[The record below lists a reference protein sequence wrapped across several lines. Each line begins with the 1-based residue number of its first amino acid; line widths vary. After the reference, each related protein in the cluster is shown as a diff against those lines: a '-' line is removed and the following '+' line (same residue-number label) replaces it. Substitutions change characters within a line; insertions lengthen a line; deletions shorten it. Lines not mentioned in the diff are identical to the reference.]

1 MHRYLAGMTML
12 VTLLVPGTVL
22 AQEITGPEQS
32 AGWPG
37 GRVYRYDE
45 VVGEHFGE
53 LPTGYWLF
61 EPLVGAAEEAERPPH
76 TVVILLHGYS
86 ATDPAFLR
94 AWIDHLVRQG
104 RVVIFPDYQ
113 TDDPLGEPPL
123 EYTGNMIDGVA
134 AALAELESGDHVETR
149 LDDLAVAGYSM
160 GGVLALNYAAMAVGL
175 GLPVPIAV
183 MAVTPGG
190 CTGCGG
196 PGGSNE
202 LGVPYRDLSRIETAT
217 KLLLI
222 VGEDDDFVGER
233 PAQVAWERTTQ
244 IPSHNRDYLVARSDG
259 HGTPALVADHTFPS
273 NAGPLTEVDALDW
286 YGTFKWLDGLFG
298 CAAQPPICDDTMN
311 GGPTQLDMGEWSDG
325 TPVNPSMY
333 VEHP

>member
-1 MHRYLAGMTML
+1 MPRLLCLLALISSL
-12 VTLLVPGTVL
+12 VASAPVA
-22 AQEITGPEQS
+22 AQEISGPEQS
-32 AGWPG
+32 PGWPG
-37 GRVYRYDE
+37 GRVYAYDE
-45 VVGEHFGE
+45 VVGEHYGE

-61 EPLVGAAEEAERPPH
+61 EPVVDAAEEVERPSH
-76 TVVILLHGYS
+76 TVVIVLHGYT
-86 ATDPAFLR
+86 ATDPAYLR
-94 AWIDHLVRQG
+94 AWIDHIVRQG

-113 TDDPLGEPPL
+113 TDDSLREPPL
-123 EYTGNMIDGVA
+123 EYTGNMIDGVT

-149 LDDLAVAGYSM
+149 LDELAVAGYSM
-160 GGVLALNYAAMAVGL
+160 GGVLALNYAAMAGGL

-202 LGVPYRDLSRIETAT
+202 FGVPYRDLSRIDPNT

-222 VGEDDDFVGER
+222 VGEDDDFVGDV
-233 PAQVAWERTTQ
+233 PATIAWQQTGQ
-244 IPSHNRDYLVARSDG
+244 IPDDNRDYLVARSDD
-259 HGTPALVADHTFPS
+259 HGTPALVADHSFPS

-298 CAAQPPICDDTMN
+298 CAAQPPICADTMN
-311 GGPTQLDMGEWSDG
+311 GGATQLDMGEWSDG
-325 TPVNPSMY
+325 RPVDPPLY